1 MVNNIHRIDT
11 DKEIPDEDD
20 DQIKPI
26 AESSNPLRRR
36 LSETRSLSKATSI
49 DRAVSS
55 IFVLGSTAGARRS
68 EDLSRQTSIDLR
80 SLSPEELGGVEY
92 RALRVL
98 LKIVVGM

>member
-1 MVNNIHRIDT
+1 MFNRTNGSKINKDIS
-11 DKEIPDEDD
+11 DEED
-20 DQIKPI
+20 DQIKPV